1 MSNRAFVRYKKC
13 GAIVPGSLIITNGT
27 YPEPL
32 AGWIE
37 VPMKMECGS
46 IKLTQTATAGDPDE
60 ICFGGFAI
68 MYGDSQQYG
77 FISTTWY
84 GSTATVAQLINDLNV
99 VYGFLGKWSAQGLE
113 ITLDMKPEI
122 ANAYLA
128 KSNVPAG
135 EAFSLGIYC
144 GG

>member
-1 MSNRAFVRYKKC
+1 MANRAFVRYKKC
-13 GAIVPGSLIITNGT
+13 ADIVPGSLIITNGT

-32 AGWIE
+32 AGWLE
-37 VPMKMECGS
+37 VPMKLDCS
-46 IKLTQTATAGDPDE
+46 YIRLTQTATAGNPDE
-60 ICFGGFAI
+60 ICFTGFAI
-68 MYGDSQQYG
+68 MYGQYG
-77 FISTTWY
+77 FISSTWY
-84 GSTATVAQLINDLNV
+84 GSTTTVSELINGLNT

-128 KSNVPAG
+128 KNNVPAG
-135 EAFSLGIYC
+135 EVFNLNFYC